1 MSPSKKMGGVN
12 LLNKAE
18 TKKYKKIGFKHM
30 SYKTQKKIIIALFLT
45 IPLLFMF
52 VFTYLPAINMISY
65 SFTNWKGYGDKVFVG
80 LQNYIDILSDP
91 ETFSV
96 LKNSLYYFVGGLIQL
111 ILSFVFAVILNSRIK
126 GKGFFKSLFFFPYL
140 VNGVAISLM
149 FLFFFQPSGTL
160 DTVLTALGLES
171 LIRQWLGDAAYVNFS
186 LAFTSIW
193 RFFGYNFVIFLGA
206 LQSISDEV
214 LEAAD
219 LDGATEWDKIRYIY
233 IPSVKRII
241 QLNLVLNISGAIS
254 VFEIPYI
261 MTGGANGSSTFVIET
276 MNTAFKFN
284 KVGKASAMAVIVM
297 FIVVAVA
304 LIQNIF
310 FKEEK
315 DAK

>member
-1 MSPSKKMGGVN
+1 M
-12 LLNKAE
+12 
-18 TKKYKKIGFKHM
+18 FKNV
-30 SYKTQKKIIIALFLT
+30 SYKTQRKLIITLFLL
-45 IPLLFMF
+45 IPLTLLF
-52 VFTYLPAINMISY
+52 VFTYLPAINMIAY
-65 SFTNWKGYGDKVFVG
+65 SFTDWKGYGAKNFVG
-80 LQNYIDILSDP
+80 MQNYINIFSDP
-91 ETFSV
+91 EIFSV

-111 ILSFVFAVILNSRIK
+111 GLSFVFAVILNSKIK

-140 VNGVAISLM
+140 INGVAISLM

-160 DTVLTALGLES
+160 DTVLSMLGLDGM
-171 LIRQWLGDAAYVNFS
+171 IRQWLGDAHYVNFS

-193 RFFGYNFVIFLGA
+193 RFFGYNFIIFLGA

-219 LDGATEWDKIRYIY
+219 LDGAGDWQKIRYIY

-261 MTGGANGSSTFVIET
+261 MTGGANSSSTFVIET
-276 MNTAFKFN
+276 MKTAFTYN

-297 FIVVAVA
+297 LIVAAVA
-304 LIQNIF
+304 AIQNIF
-310 FKEEK
+310 FKEDKEY
-315 DAK
+315 AK

>member
-1 MSPSKKMGGVN
+1 M
-12 LLNKAE
+12 
-18 TKKYKKIGFKHM
+18 FKNV
-30 SYKTQKKIIIALFLT
+30 SYKTQRKLIITLFLL
-45 IPLLFMF
+45 IPLTLLF

-65 SFTNWKGYGDKVFVG
+65 SFTDWKGYGAKNFVG
-80 LQNYIDILSDP
+80 MQNYINIFSDP
-91 ETFSV
+91 EIFSV

-111 ILSFVFAVILNSRIK
+111 GLSFVFAVIINSKIK

-140 VNGVAISLM
+140 INGVAISLM

-160 DTVLTALGLES
+160 DTVLSMLGLDGM
-171 LIRQWLGDAAYVNFS
+171 IRQWLGDAHYVNFS

-193 RFFGYNFVIFLGA
+193 RFFGYNFIIFLGA

-219 LDGATEWDKIRYIY
+219 LDGAGDWQKIRYIY

-276 MNTAFKFN
+276 MKTAFTYN

-297 FIVVAVA
+297 LIVAAVA
-304 LIQNIF
+304 SIQNIF
-310 FKEEK
+310 FKEDKEY
-315 DAK
+315 AK

>member
-1 MSPSKKMGGVN
+1 M
-12 LLNKAE
+12 
-18 TKKYKKIGFKHM
+18 FKNV
-30 SYKTQKKIIIALFLT
+30 SYKTQRKLIITLFLL
-45 IPLLFMF
+45 IPLTLLF
-52 VFTYLPAINMISY
+52 VFTYLPAINMIAC
-65 SFTNWKGYGDKVFVG
+65 SFTDWKGYGAKNFVG
-80 LQNYIDILSDP
+80 MQNYINIFSDP
-91 ETFSV
+91 EIFSV

-111 ILSFVFAVILNSRIK
+111 GLSFVFAVILNSKIK

-140 VNGVAISLM
+140 INGVAISLM

-160 DTVLTALGLES
+160 DTVLSMLGLDGM
-171 LIRQWLGDAAYVNFS
+171 IRQWLGDAHYVNFS

-193 RFFGYNFVIFLGA
+193 RFFGYNFIIFLGA

-219 LDGATEWDKIRYIY
+219 LDGAGDWQKIRYIY

-276 MNTAFKFN
+276 MKTAFTYN

-297 FIVVAVA
+297 LIVAAVA
-304 LIQNIF
+304 AIQNIF
-310 FKEEK
+310 FKEDKEY
-315 DAK
+315 AK

>member
-1 MSPSKKMGGVN
+1 M
-12 LLNKAE
+12 
-18 TKKYKKIGFKHM
+18 FKNV
-30 SYKTQKKIIIALFLT
+30 SYKTQRKFIIALFLL
-45 IPLLFMF
+45 IPLTLLF

-65 SFTNWKGYGDKVFVG
+65 SFTNWKGYGPKTFVG
-80 LQNYIDILSDP
+80 LENYINIFSDP
-91 ETFSV
+91 EVFSV

-111 ILSFVFAVILNSRIK
+111 ALAFVFAVIINSKIK
-126 GKGFFKSLFFFPYL
+126 GKSFFKSLFFFPYL
-140 VNGVAISLM
+140 INGVAISLM
-149 FLFFFQPSGTL
+149 FLFFFQPSGTF
-160 DTVLTALGLES
+160 DTVLSMLGLDS
-171 LIRQWLGDAAYVNFS
+171 LIRQWLGDAQYVNFS

-193 RFFGYNFVIFLGA
+193 RFFGYNFIIFLGA

-219 LDGATEWDKIRYIY
+219 LDGAGDWDKIRYIY

-261 MTGGANGSSTFVIET
+261 MTGGSNGSSTFVIET
-276 MNTAFKFN
+276 IKTAFTYN

-297 FIVVAVA
+297 LIVAAVA

-310 FKEEK
+310 FKEENEY
-315 DAK
+315 AK

>member
-1 MSPSKKMGGVN
+1 M
-12 LLNKAE
+12 
-18 TKKYKKIGFKHM
+18 FKNV
-30 SYKTQKKIIIALFLT
+30 SYKTQRKFIIALFLL
-45 IPLLFMF
+45 IPLTLLF

-65 SFTNWKGYGDKVFVG
+65 SFTNWKGYGPKTFIG
-80 LQNYIDILSDP
+80 LENYINIFSDP
-91 ETFSV
+91 EVFSV

-111 ILSFVFAVILNSRIK
+111 ALAFVFAVIINSKIK
-126 GKGFFKSLFFFPYL
+126 GKSFFKSLFFFPYL
-140 VNGVAISLM
+140 INGVAISLM
-149 FLFFFQPSGTL
+149 FLFFFQPNGTL
-160 DTVLTALGLES
+160 DTVLSMLGLDS
-171 LIRQWLGDAAYVNFS
+171 IIRQWLGDAHYVNFS

-193 RFFGYNFVIFLGA
+193 RFFGYNFIIFLGA

-219 LDGATEWDKIRYIY
+219 LDGAGDWQKIRYIY

-241 QLNLVLNISGAIS
+241 QLNLILNISGAIS

-261 MTGGANGSSTFVIET
+261 MTGGSNGSSTFVIET
-276 MNTAFKFN
+276 IKTAFTYN

-297 FIVVAVA
+297 LIVAAVA

-315 DAK
+315 EYAK

>member
-1 MSPSKKMGGVN
+1 M
-12 LLNKAE
+12 
-18 TKKYKKIGFKHM
+18 FKNV
-30 SYKTQKKIIIALFLT
+30 SYKTQRKLIITLFLL
-45 IPLLFMF
+45 IPLTLLF
-52 VFTYLPAINMISY
+52 VFTYLPAINMIAY
-65 SFTNWKGYGDKVFVG
+65 SFTDWKGYGAKNFVG
-80 LQNYIDILSDP
+80 MQNYINIFSDP
-91 ETFSV
+91 EIFSV

-111 ILSFVFAVILNSRIK
+111 GLSFVFAVILNSKIN

-140 VNGVAISLM
+140 INGVAISLM

-160 DTVLTALGLES
+160 DTVLSMLGLDGM
-171 LIRQWLGDAAYVNFS
+171 IRQWLGDAHYVNFS

-193 RFFGYNFVIFLGA
+193 RFFGYNFIIFLGA

-219 LDGATEWDKIRYIY
+219 LDGAGDWQKIRYIY

-276 MNTAFKFN
+276 MKTAFTYN

-297 FIVVAVA
+297 LIVAAVA
-304 LIQNIF
+304 AIQNIF
-310 FKEEK
+310 FKEDKEY
-315 DAK
+315 AK

>member
-1 MSPSKKMGGVN
+1 M
-12 LLNKAE
+12 
-18 TKKYKKIGFKHM
+18 FKNV
-30 SYKTQKKIIIALFLT
+30 SYKTQRKFIIALFLL
-45 IPLLFMF
+45 IPLTLLF

-65 SFTNWKGYGDKVFVG
+65 SFTDWKGYGAKNFIG
-80 LQNYIDILSDP
+80 MQNYINIFSDP
-91 ETFSV
+91 EVFSV

-111 ILSFVFAVILNSRIK
+111 ALAFVFAVIINSKIK
-126 GKGFFKSLFFFPYL
+126 GKSFFKSLFFFPYL
-140 VNGVAISLM
+140 INGVAISLM
-149 FLFFFQPSGTL
+149 FLFFFQPNGTL
-160 DTVLTALGLES
+160 DTVLSMLGLDS
-171 LIRQWLGDAAYVNFS
+171 IIRQWLGDAHYVNFS

-193 RFFGYNFVIFLGA
+193 RFFGYNFIIFLGA

-219 LDGATEWDKIRYIY
+219 LDGAGDWQKIRYIY

-241 QLNLVLNISGAIS
+241 QLNLILNISGAIS

-261 MTGGANGSSTFVIET
+261 MTGGSNGSSTFVIET
-276 MNTAFKFN
+276 IKTAFTYN

-297 FIVVAVA
+297 LIVAAVA

-315 DAK
+315 EYAK

>member
-1 MSPSKKMGGVN
+1 M
-12 LLNKAE
+12 
-18 TKKYKKIGFKHM
+18 FKNV
-30 SYKTQKKIIIALFLT
+30 SYKTQRKLIITLFLL
-45 IPLLFMF
+45 IPLTLLF
-52 VFTYLPAINMISY
+52 VFTYLPAINMIAY
-65 SFTNWKGYGDKVFVG
+65 SFTDWKGYGAKSFVG
-80 LQNYIDILSDP
+80 MQNYINIFSDP
-91 ETFSV
+91 EIFSV

-111 ILSFVFAVILNSRIK
+111 GLSFVFAVILNSKIK
-126 GKGFFKSLFFFPYL
+126 GKSLFFFPYL
-140 VNGVAISLM
+140 INGVAISLM

-160 DTVLTALGLES
+160 DTVLSMLGLDGM
-171 LIRQWLGDAAYVNFS
+171 IRQWLGDAHYVNFS

-193 RFFGYNFVIFLGA
+193 RFFGYNFIIFLGA

-219 LDGATEWDKIRYIY
+219 LDGAGDWQKIRYIY

-276 MNTAFKFN
+276 MKTAFTYN

-297 FIVVAVA
+297 LIVAAVA
-304 LIQNIF
+304 AIQNIF
-310 FKEEK
+310 FKEDKEY
-315 DAK
+315 AK

>member
-1 MSPSKKMGGVN
+1 M
-12 LLNKAE
+12 
-18 TKKYKKIGFKHM
+18 FKNV
-30 SYKTQKKIIIALFLT
+30 SYKTQRKLIITLFLL
-45 IPLLFMF
+45 IPLTLLF
-52 VFTYLPAINMISY
+52 VFTYLPAINMIAY
-65 SFTNWKGYGDKVFVG
+65 SFTDWKGYGAKNFVG
-80 LQNYIDILSDP
+80 MQNYINIFSDP
-91 ETFSV
+91 EIFSV

-111 ILSFVFAVILNSRIK
+111 GLSFVFAVILNSKIK

-140 VNGVAISLM
+140 INGVAISLM
-149 FLFFFQPSGTL
+149 FLVFFQPSGTL
-160 DTVLTALGLES
+160 DTVLSMLGLDGM
-171 LIRQWLGDAAYVNFS
+171 IRQWLGDAHYVNFS

-193 RFFGYNFVIFLGA
+193 RFFGYNFIIFLGA

-219 LDGATEWDKIRYIY
+219 LDGAGDWQKIRYIY

-276 MNTAFKFN
+276 MKTAFTYN

-297 FIVVAVA
+297 LIVAAVA
-304 LIQNIF
+304 AIQNIF
-310 FKEEK
+310 FKEDKEY
-315 DAK
+315 AK

>member
-1 MSPSKKMGGVN
+1 M
-12 LLNKAE
+12 
-18 TKKYKKIGFKHM
+18 FKNV
-30 SYKTQKKIIIALFLT
+30 SYKTQRKLIITLFLL
-45 IPLLFMF
+45 IPLTLLF

-65 SFTNWKGYGDKVFVG
+65 SFTDWKGYGAKNFIG
-80 LQNYIDILSDP
+80 MQNYINIFSDP
-91 ETFSV
+91 EIFSV

-111 ILSFVFAVILNSRIK
+111 GLSFVFAVILNSKIK

-140 VNGVAISLM
+140 INGVAISLM

-160 DTVLTALGLES
+160 DTVLSMLGLDGM
-171 LIRQWLGDAAYVNFS
+171 IRQWLGDAHYVNFS

-193 RFFGYNFVIFLGA
+193 RFFGYNFIIFLGA

-219 LDGATEWDKIRYIY
+219 LDGAGDWQKIRYIY

-276 MNTAFKFN
+276 MKTAFTYN

-297 FIVVAVA
+297 LIVAAVA
-304 LIQNIF
+304 AIQNIF
-310 FKEEK
+310 FKEDKEY
-315 DAK
+315 AK

>member
-1 MSPSKKMGGVN
+1 M
-12 LLNKAE
+12 
-18 TKKYKKIGFKHM
+18 FKNV
-30 SYKTQKKIIIALFLT
+30 SYKTQRKLIITLFLL
-45 IPLLFMF
+45 IPLTLLF

-65 SFTNWKGYGDKVFVG
+65 SFTDWKGYGAKNFVG
-80 LQNYIDILSDP
+80 MQNYINIFSDP
-91 ETFSV
+91 EIFSV

-111 ILSFVFAVILNSRIK
+111 GLSFVFAVIINSKIK

-140 VNGVAISLM
+140 INGVAISLM

-160 DTVLTALGLES
+160 DTVLSMLGLDGM
-171 LIRQWLGDAAYVNFS
+171 IRQWLGDAHYVNFS

-193 RFFGYNFVIFLGA
+193 RFFGYNFIIFLGA

-214 LEAAD
+214 LETAD
-219 LDGATEWDKIRYIY
+219 LDGAGDWQKIRYIY

-276 MNTAFKFN
+276 MKTAFTYN

-297 FIVVAVA
+297 LIVAAVA
-304 LIQNIF
+304 AIQNIF
-310 FKEEK
+310 FKEDKEY
-315 DAK
+315 AK

>member
-1 MSPSKKMGGVN
+1 M
-12 LLNKAE
+12 
-18 TKKYKKIGFKHM
+18 FKNV
-30 SYKTQKKIIIALFLT
+30 SYKTQRKFIIALFLL
-45 IPLLFMF
+45 IPLTLLF

-65 SFTNWKGYGDKVFVG
+65 SFTNWKGYGPKTFVG
-80 LQNYIDILSDP
+80 LENYINIFSDP
-91 ETFSV
+91 EVFSV

-111 ILSFVFAVILNSRIK
+111 ALAFVFAVIINSKIK
-126 GKGFFKSLFFFPYL
+126 GKSFFKSLFFFPYL
-140 VNGVAISLM
+140 INGVAISLM
-149 FLFFFQPSGTL
+149 FLFFFQPSGTF
-160 DTVLTALGLES
+160 DTVLSMLGLDS
-171 LIRQWLGDAAYVNFS
+171 LIRQWLGDAQYVNFS

-193 RFFGYNFVIFLGA
+193 RFFGYNFIIFLGA

-219 LDGATEWDKIRYIY
+219 LDGAGDWQKIRYIY

-261 MTGGANGSSTFVIET
+261 MTGGSNGSSTFVIET
-276 MNTAFKFN
+276 IKTAFTYN
-284 KVGKASAMAVIVM
+284 KVGKASAMAVVVMLIVA
-297 FIVVAVA
+297 AVA

-315 DAK
+315 EYAK

>member
-1 MSPSKKMGGVN
+1 M
-12 LLNKAE
+12 
-18 TKKYKKIGFKHM
+18 FKNV
-30 SYKTQKKIIIALFLT
+30 SYKTQRKFIIALFLV
-45 IPLLFMF
+45 IPLTLLF

-65 SFTNWKGYGDKVFVG
+65 SFTNWKGYGPKTFVG
-80 LQNYIDILSDP
+80 LENYINIFSDP
-91 ETFSV
+91 EVFSV

-111 ILSFVFAVILNSRIK
+111 ALAFIFAVIINSKIK
-126 GKGFFKSLFFFPYL
+126 GKSFFKSLFFFPYL
-140 VNGVAISLM
+140 INGVAISLM
-149 FLFFFQPSGTL
+149 FLFFFQPSGTF
-160 DTVLTALGLES
+160 DTVLSMLGLDS
-171 LIRQWLGDAAYVNFS
+171 LIRQWLGDAQYVNFS

-193 RFFGYNFVIFLGA
+193 RFFGYNFIIFLGA

-219 LDGATEWDKIRYIY
+219 LDGAGDWDKIRYIY

-261 MTGGANGSSTFVIET
+261 MTGGSNGSSTFVIET
-276 MNTAFKFN
+276 IKTAFTYN

-297 FIVVAVA
+297 FIVAAVA

-310 FKEEK
+310 FKEDKEY
-315 DAK
+315 AK

>member
-1 MSPSKKMGGVN
+1 M
-12 LLNKAE
+12 
-18 TKKYKKIGFKHM
+18 FKNV
-30 SYKTQKKIIIALFLT
+30 SYKTQRKLIITLFLL
-45 IPLLFMF
+45 IPLTLLF
-52 VFTYLPAINMISY
+52 VFTYLPAINMIAY
-65 SFTNWKGYGDKVFVG
+65 SFTDWKGYGAKNFVG
-80 LQNYIDILSDP
+80 MQNYINIFSDP
-91 ETFSV
+91 EIFSV

-111 ILSFVFAVILNSRIK
+111 GLSFVFAVIINSKIK

-140 VNGVAISLM
+140 INGVAISLM

-160 DTVLTALGLES
+160 DTVLSMLGLDGM
-171 LIRQWLGDAAYVNFS
+171 IRQWLGDAHYVNFS

-193 RFFGYNFVIFLGA
+193 RFFGYNFIIFLGA

-219 LDGATEWDKIRYIY
+219 LDGAGDWQKIRYIY

-261 MTGGANGSSTFVIET
+261 MTGGANGISTFVIET
-276 MNTAFKFN
+276 MKTAFTYN

-297 FIVVAVA
+297 LIVAAVA
-304 LIQNIF
+304 AIQNIF
-310 FKEEK
+310 FKEDKEY
-315 DAK
+315 AK

>member
-1 MSPSKKMGGVN
+1 M
-12 LLNKAE
+12 
-18 TKKYKKIGFKHM
+18 FKNV
-30 SYKTQKKIIIALFLT
+30 SYKTQRKLIITLFLL
-45 IPLLFMF
+45 IPLTLLF

-65 SFTNWKGYGDKVFVG
+65 SFTDWKGYGAKNFVG
-80 LQNYIDILSDP
+80 MQNNINIFSDP
-91 ETFSV
+91 EIFSV

-111 ILSFVFAVILNSRIK
+111 GLSFVFAVIINSKIK

-140 VNGVAISLM
+140 INGVAISLM

-160 DTVLTALGLES
+160 DTVLSMLGLDGM
-171 LIRQWLGDAAYVNFS
+171 IRQWLGDAHYVNFS

-193 RFFGYNFVIFLGA
+193 RFFGYNFIIFLGA

-219 LDGATEWDKIRYIY
+219 LDGAGDWQKIRYIY

-276 MNTAFKFN
+276 MKTAFTYN

-297 FIVVAVA
+297 LIVAAVA
-304 LIQNIF
+304 AIQNIF
-310 FKEEK
+310 FKEDKEY
-315 DAK
+315 AK

>member
-1 MSPSKKMGGVN
+1 
-12 LLNKAE
+12 
-18 TKKYKKIGFKHM
+18 M
-30 SYKTQKKIIIALFLT
+30 SYKTQKKVIIAIFLT
-45 IPLLFMF
+45 IPLLFML

-65 SFTNWKGYGDKVFVG
+65 SFTSWKGYGDKVFVG
-80 LQNYIDILSDP
+80 FQNYIDILSDP
-91 ETFSV
+91 ETFGV
-96 LKNSLYYFVGGLIQL
+96 FKNSLYYFVGGLIQL
-111 ILSFVFAVILNSRIK
+111 ILSFVFAVILNSRMK

-186 LAFTSIW
+186 LAFTSVW

-214 LEAAD
+214 LEAAE

-241 QLNLVLNISGAIS
+241 QLNLILNISGAIS
-254 VFEIPYI
+254 VFEMPYI

-297 FIVVAVA
+297 LIVSAVA

>member
-1 MSPSKKMGGVN
+1 M
-12 LLNKAE
+12 
-18 TKKYKKIGFKHM
+18 FKNV
-30 SYKTQKKIIIALFLT
+30 SYKTQRKLIITLFLL
-45 IPLLFMF
+45 IPLTLLF
-52 VFTYLPAINMISY
+52 VFTYLPAINMIAY
-65 SFTNWKGYGDKVFVG
+65 SFTDWKGYGAKNFVG
-80 LQNYIDILSDP
+80 MQNYINIFSDP
-91 ETFSV
+91 EIFSV

-111 ILSFVFAVILNSRIK
+111 GLSFVFAVILNSKIK

-140 VNGVAISLM
+140 INGVAISLM

-160 DTVLTALGLES
+160 DTVLSMLGLDGM
-171 LIRQWLGDAAYVNFS
+171 IRQWLGDAHYVNFS

-193 RFFGYNFVIFLGA
+193 RFFGYNFIIFLGA

-219 LDGATEWDKIRYIY
+219 LDGAGDWQKIRYIY

-241 QLNLVLNISGAIS
+241 QLNLELNISGAIS

-276 MNTAFKFN
+276 MKTAFTYN

-297 FIVVAVA
+297 LIVASVAA
-304 LIQNIF
+304 IQNIF
-310 FKEEK
+310 FKEDKEY
-315 DAK
+315 AK

>member
-1 MSPSKKMGGVN
+1 
-12 LLNKAE
+12 
-18 TKKYKKIGFKHM
+18 
-30 SYKTQKKIIIALFLT
+30 
-45 IPLLFMF
+45 
-52 VFTYLPAINMISY
+52 MISY
-65 SFTNWKGYGDKVFVG
+65 SFTNWKGYGAKTFVG
-80 LQNYIDILSDP
+80 LENYINIFSDP
-91 ETFSV
+91 EIFSV

-111 ILSFVFAVILNSRIK
+111 ALAFVFAVIINSKIK

-140 VNGVAISLM
+140 INGVAISLM
-149 FLFFFQPSGTL
+149 FLFFFQPSGTF
-160 DTVLTALGLES
+160 DTVLSMLGLDG
-171 LIRQWLGDAAYVNFS
+171 LIRQWLGDAQYVNFS

-193 RFFGYNFVIFLGA
+193 RFFGYNFIIFLGA

-219 LDGATEWDKIRYIY
+219 LDGAGDWDKIRYIY

-261 MTGGANGSSTFVIET
+261 MTGGSNGSSTFVIET
-276 MNTAFKFN
+276 MKTAFTYN

-297 FIVVAVA
+297 LIVASVA

-310 FKEEK
+310 FKEDKEY
-315 DAK
+315 AK

>member
-1 MSPSKKMGGVN
+1 M
-12 LLNKAE
+12 
-18 TKKYKKIGFKHM
+18 FKNV
-30 SYKTQKKIIIALFLT
+30 SYKTQRKLIITLFLL
-45 IPLLFMF
+45 IPLTLLF
-52 VFTYLPAINMISY
+52 VFTYLPAINMIAY
-65 SFTNWKGYGDKVFVG
+65 SFTDWKGYGAKNFVG
-80 LQNYIDILSDP
+80 MQNYINIFSDP
-91 ETFSV
+91 EIFSV

-111 ILSFVFAVILNSRIK
+111 GLSFVFAVILNSKIK

-140 VNGVAISLM
+140 INGVAISLM

-160 DTVLTALGLES
+160 DTVLSMLGLDGM
-171 LIRQWLGDAAYVNFS
+171 IRQWLGDAHYVNFS

-193 RFFGYNFVIFLGA
+193 RFFGYNFIIFLGA

-219 LDGATEWDKIRYIY
+219 LDGAGDWQKIRYIY

-276 MNTAFKFN
+276 MKTAFTYN

-297 FIVVAVA
+297 LIVAAVA

-315 DAK
+315 EYAK

>member
-1 MSPSKKMGGVN
+1 M
-12 LLNKAE
+12 
-18 TKKYKKIGFKHM
+18 FKNV
-30 SYKTQKKIIIALFLT
+30 SYKTQRKFIIALFLL
-45 IPLLFMF
+45 IPLTLLF

-65 SFTNWKGYGDKVFVG
+65 SFTNWKGYGPKTFVG
-80 LQNYIDILSDP
+80 LENYINIFSDP
-91 ETFSV
+91 EVFSV

-111 ILSFVFAVILNSRIK
+111 ALAFVFAVIINSKIK
-126 GKGFFKSLFFFPYL
+126 GKSFFKSLFFFPYL
-140 VNGVAISLM
+140 INGVAISLM
-149 FLFFFQPSGTL
+149 FLFFFQPSGTF
-160 DTVLTALGLES
+160 DTVLSMLGLDS
-171 LIRQWLGDAAYVNFS
+171 LIRQWLGDAQYVNFS

-193 RFFGYNFVIFLGA
+193 RFFGYNFIIFLGA

-219 LDGATEWDKIRYIY
+219 LDGAGDWDKIRYIY

-261 MTGGANGSSTFVIET
+261 MTGGSNGSSTFVIET
-276 MNTAFKFN
+276 IKTAFTYN

-297 FIVVAVA
+297 FIVAAVA

-310 FKEEK
+310 FKEDKEY
-315 DAK
+315 AK

>member
-1 MSPSKKMGGVN
+1 M
-12 LLNKAE
+12 
-18 TKKYKKIGFKHM
+18 FKNV
-30 SYKTQKKIIIALFLT
+30 SYKTQRKFIIALFLL
-45 IPLLFMF
+45 IPLTLLF

-65 SFTNWKGYGDKVFVG
+65 SFTNWKGYGPKTFVG
-80 LQNYIDILSDP
+80 LENYINIFSDP
-91 ETFSV
+91 EVFSV

-111 ILSFVFAVILNSRIK
+111 ALAFVFAVIINSKIK

-140 VNGVAISLM
+140 INGVAISLM

-160 DTVLTALGLES
+160 DTVLSMLGLDGM
-171 LIRQWLGDAAYVNFS
+171 IRQWLGDAHYVNFS

-193 RFFGYNFVIFLGA
+193 RFFGYNFIIFLGA

-219 LDGATEWDKIRYIY
+219 LDGAGDWQKIRYIY

-276 MNTAFKFN
+276 MKTAFTYN

-297 FIVVAVA
+297 LIVAAVA
-304 LIQNIF
+304 AIQNIF
-310 FKEEK
+310 FKEDKEY
-315 DAK
+315 AK

>member
-1 MSPSKKMGGVN
+1 M
-12 LLNKAE
+12 
-18 TKKYKKIGFKHM
+18 FKNV
-30 SYKTQKKIIIALFLT
+30 SYKTQRKLIITLFLL
-45 IPLLFMF
+45 IPLTLLF
-52 VFTYLPAINMISY
+52 VFTYLPAINMIAY
-65 SFTNWKGYGDKVFVG
+65 SFTDWKGYGAKNFVG
-80 LQNYIDILSDP
+80 MKNYINIFSDP
-91 ETFSV
+91 EIFSV

-111 ILSFVFAVILNSRIK
+111 GLSFVFAVILNSKIK

-140 VNGVAISLM
+140 INGVAISLM

-160 DTVLTALGLES
+160 DTVLSMLGLDGM
-171 LIRQWLGDAAYVNFS
+171 IRQWLGDAHYVNFS

-193 RFFGYNFVIFLGA
+193 RFFGYNFIIFLGA

-219 LDGATEWDKIRYIY
+219 LDGAGDWQKIRYIY

-276 MNTAFKFN
+276 MKTAFTYN

-297 FIVVAVA
+297 LIVAAVA
-304 LIQNIF
+304 AIQNIF
-310 FKEEK
+310 FKEDKEY
-315 DAK
+315 AK

>member
-1 MSPSKKMGGVN
+1 M
-12 LLNKAE
+12 
-18 TKKYKKIGFKHM
+18 FKNV
-30 SYKTQKKIIIALFLT
+30 SYKTQRKFIIALFLL
-45 IPLLFMF
+45 IPLTLLF

-65 SFTNWKGYGDKVFVG
+65 SFTNWKGYGPKTFVG
-80 LQNYIDILSDP
+80 LENYINIFSDP
-91 ETFSV
+91 EVFSV

-111 ILSFVFAVILNSRIK
+111 ALAFVFAVIINSKIK
-126 GKGFFKSLFFFPYL
+126 GKSFFKSLFFFPYL
-140 VNGVAISLM
+140 INGVAISLM
-149 FLFFFQPSGTL
+149 FLFFFQPSGTF
-160 DTVLTALGLES
+160 DTVLSMLGLDS
-171 LIRQWLGDAAYVNFS
+171 LIRQWLGDAQYVNFS

-193 RFFGYNFVIFLGA
+193 RFFGYNFIIFLGA

-219 LDGATEWDKIRYIY
+219 LDGAGDWDKIRYIY

-261 MTGGANGSSTFVIET
+261 MTGGSNGSSTFVIET
-276 MNTAFKFN
+276 IKTAFTYN
-284 KVGKASAMAVIVM
+284 KVGKASAMAVVVMLIVA
-297 FIVVAVA
+297 AVA

-315 DAK
+315 EYAK

>member
-1 MSPSKKMGGVN
+1 M
-12 LLNKAE
+12 
-18 TKKYKKIGFKHM
+18 FKNV
-30 SYKTQKKIIIALFLT
+30 SYKTQRKLIITLFLL
-45 IPLLFMF
+45 IPLTLLF
-52 VFTYLPAINMISY
+52 VFTYLPAINMIAY
-65 SFTNWKGYGDKVFVG
+65 SFTDWKGYGAKNFVG
-80 LQNYIDILSDP
+80 MQNYINIFSDP
-91 ETFSV
+91 EIFSV

-111 ILSFVFAVILNSRIK
+111 GLSFVFAVILNSKIK
-126 GKGFFKSLFFFPYL
+126 GNGFFKSLFYFPYL
-140 VNGVAISLM
+140 INGVAISLM

-160 DTVLTALGLES
+160 DTVLSMLGLDGM
-171 LIRQWLGDAAYVNFS
+171 IRQWLGDAHYVNFS

-193 RFFGYNFVIFLGA
+193 RFFGYNFIIFLGA

-219 LDGATEWDKIRYIY
+219 LDGAGDWQKIRYIY

-276 MNTAFKFN
+276 MKTAFTYN

-297 FIVVAVA
+297 LIVAAVA
-304 LIQNIF
+304 AIQNIF
-310 FKEEK
+310 FKEDKEY
-315 DAK
+315 AK

>member
-1 MSPSKKMGGVN
+1 M
-12 LLNKAE
+12 
-18 TKKYKKIGFKHM
+18 FKNV
-30 SYKTQKKIIIALFLT
+30 SYKTQRKLIITLFLL
-45 IPLLFMF
+45 IPLTLLF

-65 SFTNWKGYGDKVFVG
+65 SFTDWKGYGAKNFVG
-80 LQNYIDILSDP
+80 MQNYINIFSDP
-91 ETFSV
+91 EIFSV

-111 ILSFVFAVILNSRIK
+111 GLSFVFAVIINSKIK

-140 VNGVAISLM
+140 INGVAISLM

-160 DTVLTALGLES
+160 DTVLSMLGLDGM
-171 LIRQWLGDAAYVNFS
+171 IRQWLGDAHYVNFS

-193 RFFGYNFVIFLGA
+193 RFFGYNFIIFLGA

-219 LDGATEWDKIRYIY
+219 LDGAGDWQKIRYIY

-276 MNTAFKFN
+276 MKTAFTYN
-284 KVGKASAMAVIVM
+284 KVGKASAMLIVA
-297 FIVVAVA
+297 AVA
-304 LIQNIF
+304 AIQNIF
-310 FKEEK
+310 FKEDKEY
-315 DAK
+315 AK

>member
-1 MSPSKKMGGVN
+1 M
-12 LLNKAE
+12 
-18 TKKYKKIGFKHM
+18 FKNV
-30 SYKTQKKIIIALFLT
+30 SYKTQRKLIITLFLL
-45 IPLLFMF
+45 IPLTLLF
-52 VFTYLPAINMISY
+52 VFTYLPAINMIAY
-65 SFTNWKGYGDKVFVG
+65 SFTDWKGYGAKNFVG
-80 LQNYIDILSDP
+80 MQNYINIFSDP
-91 ETFSV
+91 EIFSV

-111 ILSFVFAVILNSRIK
+111 GLSFVFAVILNSKIK

-140 VNGVAISLM
+140 INGVAISLM

-160 DTVLTALGLES
+160 DTVLSMLGLDGM
-171 LIRQWLGDAAYVNFS
+171 IRQWLGDAHYVNFS

-193 RFFGYNFVIFLGA
+193 RFFGYNFIIFLGA

-219 LDGATEWDKIRYIY
+219 LDGAGDWQKIRYIY

-261 MTGGANGSSTFVIET
+261 MTGGSNGSSTFVIET
-276 MNTAFKFN
+276 IKTAFTYN

-297 FIVVAVA
+297 LIVAAVA
-304 LIQNIF
+304 AIQNIF
-310 FKEEK
+310 FKEDKEY
-315 DAK
+315 AK

>member
-1 MSPSKKMGGVN
+1 M
-12 LLNKAE
+12 
-18 TKKYKKIGFKHM
+18 FKNV
-30 SYKTQKKIIIALFLT
+30 SYKTQRKLIITLFLL
-45 IPLLFMF
+45 IPLTLLF
-52 VFTYLPAINMISY
+52 VFTYLPAINMIAY
-65 SFTNWKGYGDKVFVG
+65 SFTDWKGYGAKNFVG
-80 LQNYIDILSDP
+80 MQNYINIFSDP
-91 ETFSV
+91 EIFSV

-111 ILSFVFAVILNSRIK
+111 GLSFVFAVIINSKIK
-126 GKGFFKSLFFFPYL
+126 GKGFFKSLSFFPYL
-140 VNGVAISLM
+140 INGVAISLM

-160 DTVLTALGLES
+160 DTVLSMLGLDGM
-171 LIRQWLGDAAYVNFS
+171 IRQWLGDAHYVNFS

-193 RFFGYNFVIFLGA
+193 RFFGYNFIIFLGA

-219 LDGATEWDKIRYIY
+219 LDGAGDWQKIRYIY

-276 MNTAFKFN
+276 MKTAFTYN

-297 FIVVAVA
+297 LIVAAVA
-304 LIQNIF
+304 AIQNIF
-310 FKEEK
+310 FKEDKEY
-315 DAK
+315 AK

>member
-1 MSPSKKMGGVN
+1 MLNTAKISKP
-12 LLNKAE
+12 
-18 TKKYKKIGFKHM
+18 KKIGFKHM
-30 SYKTQKKIIIALFLT
+30 SYKTQKKVIIAIFLT
-45 IPLLFMF
+45 IPLLFML

-65 SFTNWKGYGDKVFVG
+65 SFTSWKGYGDKVFVG
-80 LQNYIDILSDP
+80 FQNYIDILSDP
-91 ETFSV
+91 ETFGV
-96 LKNSLYYFVGGLIQL
+96 FKNSLYYFVGGLIQL
-111 ILSFVFAVILNSRIK
+111 ILSFVFAVILNSRMK

-186 LAFTSIW
+186 LAFTSVW

-214 LEAAD
+214 LEAAE

-241 QLNLVLNISGAIS
+241 QLNLILNISGAIS
-254 VFEIPYI
+254 VFEMPYI

-297 FIVVAVA
+297 LIVSAVA

>member
-1 MSPSKKMGGVN
+1 MIKNV
-12 LLNKAE
+12 
-18 TKKYKKIGFKHM
+18 
-30 SYKTQKKIIIALFLT
+30 SYKTQRKLIITLFLL
-45 IPLLFMF
+45 IPLTLLF
-52 VFTYLPAINMISY
+52 VFTYLPAINMIAY
-65 SFTNWKGYGDKVFVG
+65 SFTDWKGYGAKNFVG
-80 LQNYIDILSDP
+80 MQNYINIFSDP
-91 ETFSV
+91 EIFSV

-111 ILSFVFAVILNSRIK
+111 GLSFVFAVILNSKIK

-140 VNGVAISLM
+140 INGVAISLM

-160 DTVLTALGLES
+160 DTVLSMLGLDGM
-171 LIRQWLGDAAYVNFS
+171 IRQWLGDAHYVNFS

-193 RFFGYNFVIFLGA
+193 RFFGYNFIIFLGA

-219 LDGATEWDKIRYIY
+219 LDGAGDWQKIRYIY

-276 MNTAFKFN
+276 MKTAFTYN

-297 FIVVAVA
+297 LIVAAVA
-304 LIQNIF
+304 AIQNIF
-310 FKEEK
+310 FKEDKEY
-315 DAK
+315 AK